1 MAYKS
6 INTPLDEEFAVI
18 RDFWESKIVRE
29 GVFSL
34 TVGGIKCDYT
44 ENTASDIK
52 FSEKSGNT
60 VCTRTFSYGQLLIRT
75 EAVLYDDLPLTEWT
89 VYVRNAS
96 DRITPRVT
104 FNAFE
109 HRFGCGYPTVYRHIG
124 SDARPD
130 DHMPFA
136 DPLGYCEKISVS
148 PYGGRSSNHEWPYFS
163 VALGNGSGFNLAIGW
178 LGQWEANFE
187 RRDGL
192 YVSAGQQRLDSVMLP
207 GEEFRSPRILLQS
220 WSYAG
225 MPEKQAV
232 RRSQNIFRRFMRKYN
247 MPRYADGSIPTHGLA
262 ACSSHQ
268 FLEMTRSTAKDQI
281 DFIDAY
287 EKRGIRLDNWWMDA
301 GWYEGSSSDWCNL
314 GTWSCD
320 KKRFPNGLREVS
332 EYAGSK
338 GMGTVIWHEPERVR
352 SGSELFREHGDFL
365 LSPIYPDGTH
375 KADSDYRLLDFGNDA
390 AREWITRRI
399 SDSITENG
407 ATVYRQ
413 DFNTEMLYFVDPSE
427 TEERK
432 GAVENHYVCGMLR
445 YWDDLVKEHPGLIID
460 ECASGGRRDDIDA
473 MKRAL
478 VFVRSDY
485 LFEPV
490 SQQCHMA
497 WCSEWLPVHGT
508 GIMLGTSLVDSKQL
522 NVPYDNYALLSC
534 ISPYLNSCFDPRD
547 DRFEWE
553 KIRGIFDDWREY
565 AERFSGDYYP
575 LCSIDLSTDS
585 WAAWQFN
592 RPEEGD
598 GVIQAFRRRDNPEQN
613 RVFALNDLEPDAEY
627 IFRKYGSGEEF
638 TLTGADAMNGITVSL
653 GKREAIVIGYT
664 KSVNQPSS
672 EKEADPRGNANRNS

>member
-6 INTPLDEEFAVI
+6 IITPLDEEFAVI

-130 DHMPFA
+130 DHMPFT

-287 EKRGIRLDNWWMDA
+287 GKRGIRLDNWWMDA

-320 KKRFPNGLREVS
+320 KKRFPNDLREVS

-375 KADSDYRLLDFGNDA
+375 KADSDYRLLDFGND
-390 AREWITRRI
+390 
-399 SDSITENG
+399 
-407 ATVYRQ
+407 
-413 DFNTEMLYFVDPSE
+413 P
-427 TEERK
+427 
-432 GAVENHYVCGMLR
+432 
-445 YWDDLVKEHPGLIID
+445 
-460 ECASGGRRDDIDA
+460 
-473 MKRAL
+473 
-478 VFVRSDY
+478 VF
-485 LFEPV
+485 
-490 SQQCHMA
+490 H
-497 WCSEWLPVHGT
+497 
-508 GIMLGTSLVDSKQL
+508 
-522 NVPYDNYALLSC
+522 
-534 ISPYLNSCFDPRD
+534 
-547 DRFEWE
+547 
-553 KIRGIFDDWREY
+553 
-565 AERFSGDYYP
+565 
-575 LCSIDLSTDS
+575 
-585 WAAWQFN
+585 
-592 RPEEGD
+592 
-598 GVIQAFRRRDNPEQN
+598 
-613 RVFALNDLEPDAEY
+613 
-627 IFRKYGSGEEF
+627 
-638 TLTGADAMNGITVSL
+638 
-653 GKREAIVIGYT
+653 
-664 KSVNQPSS
+664 
-672 EKEADPRGNANRNS
+672 

>member
-287 EKRGIRLDNWWMDA
+287 EKRGIRLDNCGWMPA
-301 GWYEGSSSDWCNL
+301 GMRDRHPTGAISGHGAVTKSGFRTVCARSRNMPAQRGWEPSSGMNLRGSEAEA
-314 GTWSCD
+314 SCSV
-320 KKRFPNGLREVS
+320 N
-332 EYAGSK
+332 
-338 GMGTVIWHEPERVR
+338 TVIFFFLRYIRTEPTKPIPIT
-352 SGSELFREHGDFL
+352 GFL
-365 LSPIYPDGTH
+365 IS
-375 KADSDYRLLDFGNDA
+375 AM
-390 AREWITRRI
+390 TRRG
-399 SDSITENG
+399 NG
-407 ATVYRQ
+407 
-413 DFNTEMLYFVDPSE
+413 
-427 TEERK
+427 
-432 GAVENHYVCGMLR
+432 
-445 YWDDLVKEHPGLIID
+445 
-460 ECASGGRRDDIDA
+460 
-473 MKRAL
+473 
-478 VFVRSDY
+478 
-485 LFEPV
+485 
-490 SQQCHMA
+490 
-497 WCSEWLPVHGT
+497 
-508 GIMLGTSLVDSKQL
+508 
-522 NVPYDNYALLSC
+522 
-534 ISPYLNSCFDPRD
+534 
-547 DRFEWE
+547 
-553 KIRGIFDDWREY
+553 
-565 AERFSGDYYP
+565 
-575 LCSIDLSTDS
+575 
-585 WAAWQFN
+585 
-592 RPEEGD
+592 
-598 GVIQAFRRRDNPEQN
+598 
-613 RVFALNDLEPDAEY
+613 
-627 IFRKYGSGEEF
+627 
-638 TLTGADAMNGITVSL
+638 
-653 GKREAIVIGYT
+653 
-664 KSVNQPSS
+664 
-672 EKEADPRGNANRNS
+672 